1 MPDPANGPVRY
12 VKSGMKMLLAAGT
25 LVTATGA
32 ATTTAKPSARYRRS
46 MGYFLLLFS
55 RPPEAGAVMSLQ
67 SRQRAE
73 GSFPVSA
80 QCTPIS

>member
-1 MPDPANGPVRY
+1 
-12 VKSGMKMLLAAGT
+12 
-25 LVTATGA
+25 
-32 ATTTAKPSARYRRS
+32 

-55 RPPEAGAVMSLQ
+55 RLPEANAVMSLQ